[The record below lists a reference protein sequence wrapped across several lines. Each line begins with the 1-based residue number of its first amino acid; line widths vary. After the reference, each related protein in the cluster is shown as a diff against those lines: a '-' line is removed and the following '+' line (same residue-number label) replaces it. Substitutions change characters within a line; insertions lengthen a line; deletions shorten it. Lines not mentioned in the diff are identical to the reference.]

1 MKKTLILTIF
11 LILLTATIVSAGMTT
26 TINTANNTNATTKR
40 PYLSV
45 TPDSN
50 ITTPIT
56 CDLTFN
62 GAVMYNDFSAIDN
75 TASIVQI
82 TTQNDGSYR
91 YNFTCTDGTYTATSS
106 TNNINIGVY
115 TYSAIDIAK
124 IIIDTIGAIGVAL
137 LSLATIMTLGL
148 VYVWAKDKF

>member
-45 TPDSN
+45 TPATNLTSA
-50 ITTPIT
+50 IT

-62 GAVMYNDFSAIDN
+62 SALMYNDFSAVNN
-75 TASIVQI
+75 TASLVQI

-91 YNFTCTDGTYTATSS
+91 YNFTCTDGTYTTTSS

-115 TYSAIDIAK
+115 TYSASDLATIS
-124 IIIDTIGAIGVAL
+124 IDTIATIGVAIAG
-137 LSLATIMTLGL
+137 LATLIGLGL
-148 VYVWAKDKF
+148 VYVWVKKKF